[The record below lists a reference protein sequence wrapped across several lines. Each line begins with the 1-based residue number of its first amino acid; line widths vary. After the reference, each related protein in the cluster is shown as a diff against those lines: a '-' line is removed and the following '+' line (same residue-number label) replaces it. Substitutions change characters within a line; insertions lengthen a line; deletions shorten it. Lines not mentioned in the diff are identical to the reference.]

1 MGFTL
6 KILNGGEFFLK
17 VSYTYIQYSV
27 LSRDI
32 LLSFSVKTDSIK
44 PQRGSELLHS
54 RIDVGQCSHLQTA
67 PNHQVNR
74 TISMR
79 NTGVFPY
86 DFCSVPIGDRN

>member
-1 MGFTL
+1 MDFTL

-44 PQRGSELLHS
+44 PQRGNELLHG
-54 RIDVGQCSHLQTA
+54 RMDVGQCSHLK
-67 PNHQVNR
+67 PH
-74 TISMR
+74 
-79 NTGVFPY
+79 NT
-86 DFCSVPIGDRN
+86 DCSQPSGE

>member
-1 MGFTL
+1 MDFTL

-44 PQRGSELLHS
+44 PQRGSELLHVTY
-54 RIDVGQCSHLQTA
+54 DVGQSSHLT
-67 PNHQVNR
+67 PH
-74 TISMR
+74 
-79 NTGVFPY
+79 NT
-86 DFCSVPIGDRN
+86 DCSQPSGE